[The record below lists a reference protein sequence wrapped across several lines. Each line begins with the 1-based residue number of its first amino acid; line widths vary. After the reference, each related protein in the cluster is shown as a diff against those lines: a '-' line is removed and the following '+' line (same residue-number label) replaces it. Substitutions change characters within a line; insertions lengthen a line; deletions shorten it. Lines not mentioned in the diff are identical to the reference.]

1 MYSCLEPLELTRYM
15 EEGVLAAQDTA
26 HSTLTVVEQADKMSD
41 LVSNIADRTEKQ
53 ADDAAEIT
61 LGIEQIS
68 GVVQTNA
75 ATAEKSAA
83 VSEELSGQ
91 AGLLKNLVGKFR
103 LKA

>member
-1 MYSCLEPLELTRYM
+1 M
-15 EEGVLAAQDTA
+15 AAQDTA
-26 HSTLTVVEQADKMSD
+26 HSILSVVEQADKMSD

-68 GVVQTNA
+68 SVVQTNA

-83 VSEELSGQ
+83 ASEELSGQ